1 MAEKEA
7 VELALIFRGARGRT
21 RFGHAFGYNKISIL
35 IARKPFQLEKLCQYH
50 ASAPARP
57 AAVATEITAGQRRR
71 YPELKGI
78 TGHKKRSGEG
88 AVLHPPPFHL
98 LAPSCR
104 KRPRAA
110 AIARK
115 PFVFKGGRHSKFACG
130 HLHKQ
135 KNRGEK
141 ALTLSPRVR
150 SFSLH
155 CRTAYFKAANASLSM
170 AIL

>member
-78 TGHKKRSGEG
+78 TGHKKKIGGGCCTASS
-88 AVLHPPPFHL
+88 PFPFACAQL
-98 LAPSCR
+98 QKTSAGGR
-104 KRPRAA
+104 YRPQTLC
-110 AIARK
+110 
-115 PFVFKGGRHSKFACG
+115 FQGGRHSKFACG